1 VTDGDRTPAPIYQ
14 WHPHH
19 TS

>member
-14 WHPHH
+14 WRPHH